1 MNPSELNGLA
11 GLSSAAALAP
21 LAVFMF
27 VASITP
33 GPNNVMLAT
42 AGAVAGFRAT
52 LPHLFGIS
60 VGHALQI
67 VLIGLGIG
75 SLFVTLPWL
84 ADLLRLASAAY
95 LVWLAWSLARAA
107 LPVAGEAPR
116 AGQPLSF
123 VGAALFQWVNPKAWM
138 MALTVCSAF
147 LDGAERLV
155 NGGATSGAGALAPLL
170 VVALVSLGVNLPCVA
185 VWAAA
190 GVGLRRWLTAPR
202 RWLAF
207 NLSMAAALLATAIS
221 VVA

>member
-1 MNPSELNGLA
+1 MNPSDATALGAIA
-11 GLSSAAALAP
+11 GTGSLTSLAALTP

-60 VGHALQI
+60 VGHAVQI

-75 SLFVTLPWL
+75 SLFATAPWL
-84 ADLLRLASAAY
+84 VGVLRFASAAY
-95 LVWLAWSLARAA
+95 LLWLAWSLARAA
-107 LPVAGEAPR
+107 LPEPGQTPR

-147 LDGAERLV
+147 LDVGAD
-155 NGGATSGAGALAPLL
+155 GANSLRSLL
-170 VVALVSLGVNLPCVA
+170 LVALVSMLVNFPCVA

-190 GVGLRRWLTAPR
+190 GVALRRWLTVPR

-207 NLSMAAALLATAIS
+207 NWTMAAALVATAAS
-221 VVA
+221 VIV